1 MNLFHIFDSIAKV
14 DDTFLDR
21 TDSRRAS
28 IQSLLSGGK
37 KMSMAAAPLFLSAL
51 FNKAY
56 GGTNGTNGVSGV
68 NETVLQVL
76 QYAYRLEKFEE
87 AFYTQA
93 LTGSASTLPVSVK
106 NDPGLREIL
115 ANESAHVRLLAGFIG
130 TANLP
135 AADTYQF
142 DRVYNNVFTD
152 EATFFTVA
160 MAIEDTGVRAYKGR
174 AAELMLNGTV
184 PNLALEAALNIHSVE
199 ARHAS
204 FLRRRRTGTS
214 LLGSGWITGEETSV
228 GGPGASLYKA
238 GNPATSFPSESNTT
252 QAGQS
257 GLYAGSG
264 IAEARYTEA
273 FDEPLDK
280 DTVLNAVAATFFAP

>member
-1 MNLFHIFDSIAKV
+1 MNLLHIFDSIAKV
-14 DDTFLDR
+14 DETFLDR
-21 TDSRRAS
+21 TDSRRTS
-28 IQSLLSGGK
+28 IKSLFAGGK
-37 KMSMAAAPLFLSAL
+37 KISMAAAPLFLSAL

-56 GGTNGTNGVSGV
+56 GGTNGVSGV
-68 NETVLQVL
+68 SESVLQVL

-93 LTGSASTLPVSVK
+93 LTGSASTLPASVK
-106 NDPGLREIL
+106 NDLGLREIL
-115 ANESAHVRLLAGFIG
+115 SNESSHVRLLAGFIG

-142 DRVYNNVFTD
+142 DRVYTDVFTN
-152 EATFFTVA
+152 ETTFFTVA

-174 AAELMLNGTV
+174 AAELKVDPAT
-184 PNLALEAALNIHSVE
+184 LEVALNIHSVE

-204 FLRRRRTGTS
+204 FLRRRRAGTS

-228 GGPGASLYKA
+228 GGPGANLYKA
-238 GNPATSFPSESNTT
+238 GNPASAFPSENNTT

-257 GLYAGSG
+257 GLYAGNG
-264 IAEARYTEA
+264 IVEARYTEA